1 MSAPI
6 IFIAFPAIAA
16 PLVYL
21 IRRVRGPAT
30 TLSILATVLLG
41 FLALGL
47 PLDQPAAWLGGA
59 TVDSTWTVLGRV
71 FEIEPG
77 DRPALAFIFW
87 QAALLFLVSG
97 IGETNDLFL
106 PAALANLGLV
116 AAALFVRPFLFAAL
130 FLQLGAA
137 VAVFML
143 AGGVYPASA
152 QGPPATRGALRY
164 LVYTTLGVPFI
175 LLTGWLLEANAAN
188 PTDTTYIQQAT
199 LLLMV
204 GFAVLTA
211 VVPFHSWVPA
221 IAEQASPY
229 AVAYVLTVQRLA
241 VLFLM
246 LSFLNAYPWLG
257 QNPMVYRALTLAGGS
272 MVLAGGVLAFGQRN
286 FGRVM
291 GYAVL
296 VDFGA
301 VLLGVGLGSRAGVEA
316 ALVTMALR
324 GLALPLWALG
334 LDQMRQAVGSDQF
347 DALAGFAR
355 RYPLAAAALVAGL
368 LSLVGFPLTAGFTGR
383 WALLHLLA
391 QIHPTS
397 AILLLLATVSV
408 SLVCARGLAAML
420 TPAAPLEGEEPLPP
434 APVGRLALALYAIG
448 FTVLLAIGFFPQ
460 WLLPAVAGTAAV
472 FTRLA
477 P

>member
-6 IFIAFPAIAA
+6 LFMAFPAMAA
-16 PLVYL
+16 PIVYL

-30 TLSILATVLLG
+30 TLAVLATALLG
-41 FLALGL
+41 FLALFL
-47 PLDQPAAWLGGA
+47 PLDQPASWLAGV
-59 TVDSTWTVLGRV
+59 TIDSTWTVLGRV

-77 DRPALAFIFW
+77 DRLALAFIFW
-87 QAALLFLVSG
+87 QAGLLFLVSG

-130 FLQLGAA
+130 FLQLGATL
-137 VAVFML
+137 AVFML
-143 AGGVYPASA
+143 AGGAFPAGTN
-152 QGPPATRGALRY
+152 GPLATRGAFRY

-175 LLTGWLLEANAAN
+175 LLTGWLLDASAAN
-188 PTDTTYIQQAT
+188 PGDTTYIEQAT
-199 LLLMV
+199 LMLMV

-221 IAEQASPY
+221 IAEHASPF
-229 AVAYVLTVQRLA
+229 AAAYVFTVMRLA

-246 LSFLNAYPWLG
+246 VSFLNAYPWLG
-257 QNPMVYRALTLAGGS
+257 QNPTVYRALTLAGGGL
-272 MVLAGGVLAFGQRN
+272 VLAGGLLAFGQRN

-291 GYAVL
+291 GYAML

-301 VLLGVGLGSRAGVEA
+301 TLLAVGLGTRAGVEV
-316 ALVTMALR
+316 ALATVALR
-324 GLALPLWALG
+324 GMALPLWALG
-334 LDQMRQAVGSDQF
+334 LDQMRQSVGSDQF

-355 RYPLAAAALVAGL
+355 RYPLPATAVVAGL

-391 QIHPTS
+391 QIHPS
-397 AILLLLATVSV
+397 AAILLLLATVSV
-408 SLVCARGLAAML
+408 ALVCARGLAAML
-420 TPAAPLEGEEPLPP
+420 APAAPLEGEPPLPT
-434 APVGRLALALYAIG
+434 APVGRMALALYALG
-448 FTVLLAIGFFPQ
+448 FTVLLAVGFFPQ
-460 WLLPAVAGTAAV
+460 WVLPAVARTAAV